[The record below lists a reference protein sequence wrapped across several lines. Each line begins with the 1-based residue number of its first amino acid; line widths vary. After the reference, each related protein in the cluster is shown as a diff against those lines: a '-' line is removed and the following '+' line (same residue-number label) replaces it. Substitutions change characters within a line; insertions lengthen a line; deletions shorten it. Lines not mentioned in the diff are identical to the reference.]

1 MEALNRRRA
10 RVAYSYQPQNE
21 DELHLEVSDLIEV
34 LEEVEEGWWKGVL
47 RGRVGVFPSNFVV
60 LDDAAPPASS
70 PRAGAG
76 GRWAANANPATGVA
90 SDFKAEKMDS
100 AIDVTGDH
108 SLTPSSEI
116 KPKPVVKG
124 IGFGNIFPE
133 SRVKAKQQSNEPPND
148 KRGSAPLKKPAPPV
162 PLDTSSE
169 APKLPPK
176 PVREQARVLYGYD
189 AQNEDELTIREGD
202 IIVVLTKE
210 VEDKGWWKGEL
221 NGRVGVFP
229 DNFVKLIKEDVAQ
242 PAKPERPEKSP
253 GGKSVPKP
261 DLPDKPAFQEYG
273 NSSDRPVSK
282 VPPFKPSEISK
293 KASSPVTAAPEERA
307 PERRP
312 PPVPAVPAVPPATCL
327 AAAKKPYALQSPP
340 AGQQAPSQTSKKPPQ
355 RPPPPEEGSPPSSAP
370 PPPPSPLASQPKAPA
385 APAKEAADAYAQV
398 MRPAAATNGLSGAKS
413 PPVNF
418 AKEEYSGK
426 WNCWSLSLFL
436 SVSMS
441 GITLLLLCSGS
452 QSAAVSDKATFDSI
466 EPSENKLNHPTA
478 NRVRP
483 PMNRRPP
490 SHITVVK
497 ENVSRHT
504 LHDISNTLLV
514 TLMSVMLH
522 ILHFTFSP
530 SAADTTSH
538 SSQSAAGRLSHD
550 LLVGRSDTWSS
561 SWQTSNE
568 TRIPK
573 LPWTFTSCRIQSA
586 SSLAHCGTPPHY
598 SLPLSKDS
606 PAAASVS
613 AAAALPSSMLRS
625 HSLSSS
631 LDSDATEELRS
642 ELKAVREN
650 SVSKEEF
657 NDLLHQVNT
666 LKETVESNRSQYSK
680 LVRDLM
686 AEIDEEKKL
695 RMTLQVEID
704 RLKKLTLTV

>member
-1 MEALNRRRA
+1 MNDEKRGAGGVLRFAGNRASTQRWQRFRWGNYTYKIEKADDKTTGMEALNRRRA

-34 LEEVEEGWWKGVL
+34 LEEVEEGC
-47 RGRVGVFPSNFVV
+47 
-60 LDDAAPPASS
+60 
-70 PRAGAG
+70 
-76 GRWAANANPATGVA
+76 ANPSTGVVSEFNA
-90 SDFKAEKMDS
+90 DKPDPSV
-100 AIDVTGDH
+100 DVTGAFFLAALSRHPKGSLLRGDH
-108 SLTPSSEI
+108 LSSSAAEI

-133 SRVKAKQQSNEPPND
+133 SRIKAKQQGSEPPND
-148 KRGSAPLKKPAPPV
+148 KRGTVPLKKPAPPV
-162 PLDTSSE
+162 PSDASSE

-176 PVREQARVLYGYD
+176 PVREQARVLYGYE

-202 IIVVLTKE
+202 VIVVLTKE

-229 DNFVKLIKEDVAQ
+229 DNFVKLIKEEGNEPNEMQPAWMKDLGKRNQSKFTSQPPFENKDVKVAL

-253 GGKSVPKP
+253 GGKTVPKP

-293 KASSPVTAAPEERA
+293 KASSPVTAGPEERA

-312 PPVPAVPAVPPATCL
+312 PPVPAVPGVPPATCL
-327 AAAKKPYALQSPP
+327 AAAKKPYALQSLPSPP
-340 AGQQAPSQTSKKPPQ
+340 AGGQQAPSQTPKKPPQ
-355 RPPPPEEGSPPSSAP
+355 RPPDEGSPPSSAP
-370 PPPPSPLASQPKAPA
+370 PPPPSPVASQPRAPA
-385 APAKEAADAYAQV
+385 VPAKEAADAYAQV
-398 MRPAAATNGLSGAKS
+398 MRPAAATNGLAAGAKEPKS

-418 AKEEYSGK
+418 AREEYSE
-426 WNCWSLSLFL
+426 
-436 SVSMS
+436 
-441 GITLLLLCSGS
+441 
-452 QSAAVSDKATFDSI
+452 ATFDSI

-490 SHITVVK
+490 SHITVGK
-497 ENVSRHT
+497 ENGNEPNEMQPAWMKDLGKRNQSK
-504 LHDISNTLLV
+504 
-514 TLMSVMLH
+514 
-522 ILHFTFSP
+522 FTSQPPFENKDVKVGSDNGP
-530 SAADTTSH
+530 STDEPREGDY
-538 SSQSAAGRLSHD
+538 SQGPPPKVPTVCAQDFRLSNQ
-550 LLVGRSDTWSS
+550 GSRKMSS
-561 SWQTSNE
+561 SIDSE
-568 TRIPK
+568 T
-573 LPWTFTSCRIQSA
+573 
-586 SSLAHCGTPPHY
+586 
-598 SLPLSKDS
+598 
-606 PAAASVS
+606 
-613 AAAALPSSMLRS
+613 
-625 HSLSSS
+625 
-631 LDSDATEELRS
+631 TEELRS
-642 ELKAVREN
+642 ELRVMRES

-657 NDLLHQVNT
+657 NDLLQQVNS

-686 AEIDEEKKL
+686 TEIDEEKKL

>member
-70 PRAGAG
+70 PRGGTG
-76 GRWAANANPATGVA
+76 GRWAGSANPSTGVVSEFNA
-90 SDFKAEKMDS
+90 DKPDPSV
-100 AIDVTGDH
+100 DVTGDH
-108 SLTPSSEI
+108 LSTSAAEI

-133 SRVKAKQQSNEPPND
+133 SRIKAKQQGSEPPND
-148 KRGSAPLKKPAPPV
+148 KRGTVPLKKPAPPV
-162 PLDTSSE
+162 PSDASSE

-176 PVREQARVLYGYD
+176 PVREQARVLYGYE

-202 IIVVLTKE
+202 VIVVLTKE

-229 DNFVKLIKEDVAQ
+229 DNFVKLIKEEVAL

-253 GGKSVPKP
+253 GGKTVPKP

-293 KASSPVTAAPEERA
+293 KASSPVTAGLEERA

-312 PPVPAVPAVPPATCL
+312 PPVPAVPGVPPATCL
-327 AAAKKPYALQSPP
+327 AAAKKPYALQSLPSPP
-340 AGQQAPSQTSKKPPQ
+340 AGGQQAPSQTPKKPPQ
-355 RPPPPEEGSPPSSAP
+355 RPPDEGSPPSSAP
-370 PPPPSPLASQPKAPA
+370 PPPPSPVASQPRAPA
-385 APAKEAADAYAQV
+385 VPAKEAADAYAQV
-398 MRPAAATNGLSGAKS
+398 MRPAAATNGVVAGAKEPKS

-418 AKEEYSGK
+418 AKEEYSE
-426 WNCWSLSLFL
+426 
-436 SVSMS
+436 
-441 GITLLLLCSGS
+441 
-452 QSAAVSDKATFDSI
+452 ATFDSI

-490 SHITVVK
+490 SHITVGK
-497 ENVSRHT
+497 ENG
-504 LHDISNTLLV
+504 NE
-514 TLMSVMLH
+514 
-522 ILHFTFSP
+522 P
-530 SAADTTSH
+530 
-538 SSQSAAGRLSHD
+538 
-550 LLVGRSDTWSS
+550 
-561 SWQTSNE
+561 NE
-568 TRIPK
+568 TQPAWMKDLGKRNQSK
-573 LPWTFTSCRIQSA
+573 FTSQPPFENKDVKMSPEKETTARGLLQKSPPSVHRTSA
-586 SSLAHCGTPPHY
+586 CPTREESTAVPRS
-598 SLPLSKDS
+598 PLSKEP
-606 PAAASVS
+606 PAAAS
-613 AAAALPSSMLRS
+613 AAAAAAAAAPPSSVLRS
-625 HSLSSS
+625 RKMSSS
-631 LDSDATEELRS
+631 IDSETTEELRS
-642 ELKAVREN
+642 ELRAVRES

-657 NDLLHQVNT
+657 NDLLQQVNS

-686 AEIDEEKKL
+686 TEIDEEKKL